1 MLTKDLARFKV
12 RDGIVLPGW
21 LRVDRAHNINRAGQ
35 LIDVMDRLVG
45 GTRGELEEALRTET
59 DTSRDFRVRRGLA
72 HLLLNRA
79 TFDMATTLPPTDVRQ
94 FVFERAAQAH
104 PISNESRAVVLAAAA
119 AHFGVAIDDIE
130 HALYAD
136 LDQHQR
142 YTSYQSMSSEELL
155 HRYNVALAQAIL
167 LRCSDVHIAL
177 RDPTP
182 KRLRQLFRYLK
193 FYRLLYRPEADPGGN
208 DGLEKDY
215 RIVVDGPLSIVNQST
230 RYGLS
235 LAQFLPALLLC
246 EDWSLTA
253 TVQAKKRSPRG
264 LFQLDSALGLASHY
278 PNTGMWIADEE
289 RALFDRL
296 VALASP
302 WRVEEGS
309 EWVDLAGYDAF
320 VPDWVIRDPETG
332 RFVYVEIIW
341 RWRRR
346 SLEKRW
352 KLLQEHGP
360 ANMVLAVCRN
370 GRADLDALP
379 VWQGRIHTFA
389 QIPNARS
396 ILKLTRE
403 SMNAP

>member
-1 MLTKDLARFKV
+1 MLTKDLVRFKV
-12 RDGIVLPGW
+12 QDGVVVPGW
-21 LRVDRAHNINRAGQ
+21 LRVDRTSNKNRANC
-35 LIDVMDRLVG
+35 LIDVMDRLVNA
-45 GTRGELEEALRTET
+45 TRGELEEALRMET
-59 DTSRDFRVRRGLA
+59 DVSRDFRVRRGLA

-79 TFDMATTLPPTDVRQ
+79 TFDMATALSPTDVRQ
-94 FVFERAAQAH
+94 FVFERAVQSH
-104 PISNESRAVVLAAAA
+104 PVSNESRAVVLGAAADQ
-119 AHFGVAIDDIE
+119 FGVAIDDIE

-136 LDQHQR
+136 LDRYQR
-142 YTSYQSMSSEELL
+142 YTSYQSMSSEKLL

-167 LRCSDVHIAL
+167 LRCSDVHITL
-177 RDPTP
+177 RDPTS

-193 FYRLLYRPEADPGGN
+193 FYRLLYRPQVDSGGS
-208 DGLEKDY
+208 DGSETTY

-264 LFQLDSALGLASHY
+264 LLQLDSAMGLASHY

-289 RALFDRL
+289 RALFARL
-296 VALASP
+296 VELATP

-309 EWVDLAGYDAF
+309 EWVDLAGHDAF
-320 VPDWVIRDPETG
+320 IPDWVIRDPETG

-352 KLLQEHGP
+352 KLLQQHGP
-360 ANMVLAVCRN
+360 ANLVLAVCRN

-379 VWQGRIHTFA
+379 SWQGRIHTFA

-403 SMNAP
+403 SINAA